1 MVLRVLREWCTMKL
15 HFHLWNLSSRAIM
28 APFLHMDR
36 PGAAKHIRC
45 LGIFLGVL
53 RQWALFL
60 MLLSRF
66 MAQSMT

>member
-1 MVLRVLREWCTMKL
+1 LRVLREWFTMKL
-15 HFHLWNLSSRAIM
+15 HFHWWNLLYRAIM

-36 PGAAKHIRC
+36 PGAAKLIRC
-45 LGIFLGVL
+45 LGIFLGAL
-53 RQWALFL
+53 RRWALFL